1 MPASQRPSESEEVK
15 ESLPVSSH
23 TCTVLLGPGEEIAV
37 RTHTRRTFRGR
48 VCRGAYT
55 YVFFSAR
62 ALPLPVYGTSGDLWL
77 CTTPGAED
85 IYCKNREER
94 WVPLA
99 RGTSGTKATRH
110 VNHPWLGKRILQF
123 DGHKLGWFCS
133 NEWLRS
139 RSSWDQWLRLQV
151 AVPPHPDL
159 SVKWIARY
167 LAHRMASTTMGTVP
181 DVAHATSSTT
191 STSPSAAAPVLET
204 PPSSSKR
211 ATTSSSSNA
220 RTMPAHSSFK
230 TTSSSKENAPL
241 ARAPPSG
248 PRGLERT
255 HLMTTLLSSHIGPV
269 PLRNTANTTAVDNI
283 VVPQSRA
290 TKKAASTLPAKPEPT
305 AVVTADS
312 HTVIIKREEEDG
324 VPPPL
329 RGKRRRSVSM
339 PDEAPLKRVKT
350 EDDENTARELL
361 VRVNDRD
368 EDVAL
373 SSAVPPVAEYDR
385 GEPELVLTPAGRSS
399 PAKKHRAGAAVESFL
414 ASLPIPLDHHSSL
427 FDSLGIAS
435 MAYIESIA
443 SMPQH
448 VLNELIFALQDHG
461 LSFVEALVLRDALD
475 ELPVDRNSSRNRP
488 RSTADAPV
496 VRVDVFL
503 DSLRPSMKHHASTF
517 WELGLYTSAHMSTL
531 GKTEAHRY
539 AEVETTLRGEG
550 LSWMDCFIVRIAV
563 QARR

>member
-1 MPASQRPSESEEVK
+1 M
-15 ESLPVSSH
+15 LSH

-94 WVPLA
+94 WMPLA

-110 VNHPWLGKRILQF
+110 VSHPWLGKRTLQF

-139 RSSWDQWLRLQV
+139 RSSWDEWLRLQV

-167 LAHRMASTTMGTVP
+167 LAHRMASTTIGTAL

-191 STSPSAAAPVLET
+191 STSPSAAAPVLEAKVPA
-204 PPSSSKR
+204 PPSSTKR
-211 ATTSSSSNA
+211 ETASSSSNA
-220 RTMPAHSSFK
+220 RTLPAHSSFK

-248 PRGLERT
+248 PRGLART
-255 HLMTTLLSSHIGPV
+255 RLMTTLLSSHIGPV
-269 PLRNTANTTAVDNI
+269 PLRNTANTTAVD
-283 VVPQSRA
+283 VLVPQSRS
-290 TKKAASTLPAKPEPT
+290 TKKAASTLLAKPAPT
-305 AVVTADS
+305 AIVTADS
-312 HTVIIKREEEDG
+312 HTVIIKREEEEG

-329 RGKRRRSVSM
+329 RGKRPRSESM
-339 PDEAPLKRVKT
+339 DEAPLKRVKT

-368 EDVAL
+368 EDVAP
-373 SSAVPPVAEYDR
+373 SSAVPPVAGYDR
-385 GEPELVLTPAGRSS
+385 VEFELVLTPDGRLS
-399 PAKKHRAGAAVESFL
+399 PAKTRRAGAVESFL

-427 FDSLGIAS
+427 FVSLGIAS

-475 ELPVDRNSSRNRP
+475 ELPVDRNSSRHRA

-503 DSLRPSMKHHASTF
+503 DRLRPSMKHHASTF

-539 AEVETTLRGEG
+539 AEVETTLRGKG
-550 LSWMDCFIVRIAV
+550 ISWMDCFIVRNAV